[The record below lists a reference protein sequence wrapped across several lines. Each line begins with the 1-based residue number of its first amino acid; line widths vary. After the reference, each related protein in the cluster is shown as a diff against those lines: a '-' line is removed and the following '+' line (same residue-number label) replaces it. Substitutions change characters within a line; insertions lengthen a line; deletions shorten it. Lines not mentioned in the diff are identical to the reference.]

1 MSEPFFKTD
10 CPSCG
15 APVHAHSATA
25 VTLVCGYCNS
35 MLVRQDHT
43 LIDTGRDSALLED
56 FSPLQI
62 GVRGRFATQSFTLV
76 GRLQARYDAGVWNE
90 WYALFDDGGTGWLSE
105 AGDIYVMTRPT
116 QQLPNHIPQF
126 QDIRAGFSQLD
137 YQNRKFIAADIRNI
151 TLKEAAAQGELPFQ
165 LHGEMPNQ
173 VADWRCENMFLT
185 LDYATQPPE
194 VFLGTTV
201 KLADLKLENLR
212 TDAQIQESAGRLKG
226 TRQSENCPHCGSP
239 IQWVSGMT
247 HTVICPSCASELD
260 TSKEQAQLIQANSR
274 RKAQDQSFTL
284 PLGAQGKINQKTYIV
299 MGVVRKEEWDAQDTF
314 DAMYSKRR
322 SGIVPESSWVEYL
335 LYSPQAGFLWL
346 VETEDNEWA
355 ISETLTDWPRLD
367 RNGAPQ
373 GCPKL
378 YDYGGHVA
386 YAAGAFYWHIRQGD
400 LNYYSDY
407 KQGHNKICSELSV
420 NELAWS
426 KSEPVSYRKIAEWFD
441 LKSSAGK
448 PVASG
453 EYPSGLSKFMAGL
466 FIFLNFPAWFAMD
479 WGDLVFSLILTYFAV
494 RFLYNP
500 SSFLSKD

>member
-1 MSEPFFKTD
+1 
-10 CPSCG
+10 
-15 APVHAHSATA
+15 
-25 VTLVCGYCNS
+25 
-35 MLVRQDHT
+35 
-43 LIDTGRDSALLED
+43 
-56 FSPLQI
+56 
-62 GVRGRFATQSFTLV
+62 
-76 GRLQARYDAGVWNE
+76 
-90 WYALFDDGGTGWLSE
+90 
-105 AGDIYVMTRPT
+105 
-116 QQLPNHIPQF
+116 
-126 QDIRAGFSQLD
+126 
-137 YQNRKFIAADIRNI
+137 
-151 TLKEAAAQGELPFQ
+151 
-165 LHGEMPNQ
+165 
-173 VADWRCENMFLT
+173 
-185 LDYATQPPE
+185 
-194 VFLGTTV
+194 
-201 KLADLKLENLR
+201 
-212 TDAQIQESAGRLKG
+212 
-226 TRQSENCPHCGSP
+226 
-239 IQWVSGMT
+239 
-247 HTVICPSCASELD
+247 
-260 TSKEQAQLIQANSR
+260 
-274 RKAQDQSFTL
+274 
-284 PLGAQGKINQKTYIV
+284 
-299 MGVVRKEEWDAQDTF
+299 
-314 DAMYSKRR
+314 MYSKRR

-346 VETEDNEWA
+346 VETEDNEWT

-378 YDYGGHVA
+378 YDYGGHVV

-448 PVASG
+448 PVANG

-479 WGDLVFSLILTYFAV
+479 WGDLVFSLLLTYFAV